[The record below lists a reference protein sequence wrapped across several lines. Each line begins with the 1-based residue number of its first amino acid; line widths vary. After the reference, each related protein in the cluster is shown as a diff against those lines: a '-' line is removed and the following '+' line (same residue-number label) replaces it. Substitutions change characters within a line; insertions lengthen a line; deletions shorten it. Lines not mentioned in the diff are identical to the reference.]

1 MYFNA
6 SDYLRNSKLSKCPS
20 VVSYMSVFEIGKTI
34 TQAKIC
40 HIREFATMIPLTH
53 RTISLLNSVPVQQ
66 PTITGISW
74 LPH

>member
-34 TQAKIC
+34 IQAKIC
-40 HIREFATMIPLTH
+40 HIREFATTIPLTH
-53 RTISLLNSVPVQQ
+53 RLLNSAPVQQ
-66 PTITGISW
+66 PTITGVSW
-74 LPH
+74 LPR